1 MKEFLLKLLL
11 GAYTEQ
17 RKTSKEAVESD
28 KDIVTKCDLA
38 IGAMIKDEIAKCE
51 FPIKL
56 VTEEYSNAITNC
68 ENPEYT
74 VYVDELDGTDN
85 AFRGINMLPTAT
97 LIQVAH
103 TVSENLK
110 FGDFIMVGAVEHS
123 SRTVY
128 FAEKGKGV
136 EKYTIDDVA
145 DYMMLTPCSLQPRH
159 PKQSVVI
166 TDVYSMM
173 KEIDVLAA
181 IASRYQTKDF
191 GASAATYL
199 WVAEGIFEAY
209 ASSHKKGHE
218 LPLLY
223 LLCKEVGIKMT
234 DFAGRTY
241 DDVGYDFNSTRYQV
255 VAGIDSVHGDLVNAL
270 KKFAKE
276 M

>member
-17 RKTSKEAVESD
+17 RKASKDVVESD
-28 KDIVTKCDLA
+28 KDIVTECDLA
-38 IGAMIKDEIAKCE
+38 IGAMIKAEIAKCE

-68 ENPEYT
+68 KNPEYT
-74 VYVDELDGTDN
+74 IYVDELDGTDN
-85 AFRGINMLPTAT
+85 AFRGIDMLPSVT
-97 LIQVAH
+97 LIQIAH
-103 TVSENLK
+103 TASEDVK

-123 SRTVY
+123 SSTIY
-128 FAEKGKGV
+128 IAEKGKGI
-136 EKYTIDDVA
+136 EKYTIDDVG
-145 DYMMLTPCSLQPRH
+145 DYIMPTPCSLRPRH

-173 KEIDVLAA
+173 NEIDVLAA

-234 DFAGRTY
+234 DFAGREY

-255 VAGIDSVHGDLVNAL
+255 IAGIDSVHADLVNAL

>member
-1 MKEFLLKLLL
+1 MKDFLLKLLL
-11 GAYTEQ
+11 AAYAEQ
-17 RKTSKEAVESD
+17 RTASKDAVESE
-28 KDIVTKCDLA
+28 KDIVTACDLA
-38 IGAMIKDEIAKCE
+38 IGDMIKAEVAKCG

-56 VTEEYSNAITNC
+56 VTEEYSNAIINC

-74 VYVDELDGTDN
+74 IYVDELDGTDN
-85 AFRGINMLPTAT
+85 AFRDINMLPSVT

-103 TVSENLK
+103 IASEDVK
-110 FGDFIMVGAVEHS
+110 FSDFIMVGAVEHS

-128 FAEKGKGV
+128 FAEKGKGI

-145 DYMMLTPCSLQPRH
+145 DFMMLTPCSLQARH

-181 IASRYQTKDF
+181 IVSRYQTKDF

-199 WVAEGIFEAY
+199 WVAEGIFEGY

-223 LLCKEVGIKMT
+223 LLCKEAGVKMT
-234 DFAGRTY
+234 DFAGRDY
-241 DDVGYDFNSTRYQV
+241 DDVGYDFNSTHYQV
-255 VAGIDSVHGDLVNAL
+255 VAGIDSVHEDLVNVL
-270 KKFAKE
+270 KKYAKE